1 MIMAAAEQPRG
12 GVRARSSRRRAGNK
26 QSSILKNEDVAQRRA
41 ALEAAIR
48 KKFEYEK
55 KALCVVEQLLEEDIT
70 EEFLVNCGNFITPSH
85 YKDAVEERFIIKLCG
100 YPLCR
105 NRLKNVPKQ
114 KYRVSTKTNKVYDI
128 TERKCFCSNF
138 CYRASKYFE
147 AQIPKSPVWMR
158 EEERPPDIELLK
170 EGQSIW
176 PLGGKLAYSC
186 RNNGQSGEEVKLHD
200 EVIKVSDIENP
211 KTSASQCDSGSHG
224 TYSDSSSDTEQE
236 FVSSILPEYQS
247 NATSLVQPLHKKSI
261 RKKKPGQNI
270 NSMHRDGDHRVI
282 NVTEQLSECKL
293 DIQEKKSS
301 CSVPG
306 ISSDTIVLE
315 NLKNP
320 GNYESRCNS
329 SQVVLLGV
337 SKKGAEQLK
346 KILAKSKQHIKP
358 EMSAPVDS
366 HTATHNVLDVLK
378 QTFIEWRTEDTY
390 KFLCGS
396 SYATVH
402 LPEHTSTVNCE
413 KEELDED
420 DLETADDLNDAAAA
434 TRESKNSLN
443 QSLPFGGT
451 GATVK
456 PLPSYEQLKEETEL
470 LGLRV
475 KEFYKGKCLLTEEA
489 TTQVEGAEHPSSV
502 KDDQQGDPILP
513 LVDSH
518 AQMQIRKQIVLE
530 KLRKVLPAV
539 LGPLQITLGDVY
551 MELKNLVKTFRLT
564 NTNIIHK
571 IPEWTLIAVVLL
583 SALSQIIPVFA
594 NSQQNPVYTQFLST
608 LIEELH
614 FTKED
619 LESLTRIFRHGSM
632 PE

>member
-1 MIMAAAEQPRG
+1 MMMAAAEQLRV
-12 GVRARSSRRRAGNK
+12 GVKARSSRRRAGNK

-55 KALCVVEQLLEEDIT
+55 KALRVVEQLLEEDIT
-70 EEFLVNCGNFITPSH
+70 EEFLVNCGSFITPSH

-105 NRLKNVPKQ
+105 NGLENVPKQ

-186 RNNGQSGEEVKLHD
+186 KNNGQSGEEVKLHD

-211 KTSASQCDSGSHG
+211 KTSASQCDSASHG

-236 FVSSILPEYQS
+236 FVSSILPENRS
-247 NATSLVQPLHKKSI
+247 NATSLVRPLHKKSI
-261 RKKKPGQNI
+261 LKKKPGQNI
-270 NSMHRDGDHRVI
+270 NSTHRDGDHRVI

-301 CSVPG
+301 CSVSG
-306 ISSDTIVLE
+306 ISSDIIISE
-315 NLKNP
+315 NLKNAE
-320 GNYESRCNS
+320 NYESRCNG

-337 SKKGAEQLK
+337 SKEGAEQLK

-366 HTATHNVLDVLK
+366 LTATRNVLDVLK
-378 QTFIEWRTEDTY
+378 QTFIEWRTEETY

-402 LPEHTSTVNCE
+402 LPEHTSAVNCE

-420 DLETADDLNDAAAA
+420 DLETADDLNDAAAD

-456 PLPSYEQLKEETEL
+456 PLPSYEKLKEETEL

-551 MELKNLVKTFRLT
+551 MELKNLVKTFRL
-564 NTNIIHK
+564 
-571 IPEWTLIAVVLL
+571 
-583 SALSQIIPVFA
+583 SQIIPVFA
-594 NSQQNPVYTQFLST
+594 NSQQSPVYTQFLST
-608 LIEELH
+608 LLEELH

-619 LESLTRIFRHGSM
+619 LGSLTRIFRHDSM

>member
-1 MIMAAAEQPRG
+1 MMMAAAEQLRV
-12 GVRARSSRRRAGNK
+12 GVKARSSRRRAGNK

-55 KALCVVEQLLEEDIT
+55 KALHVVEQLLEEDIT
-70 EEFLVNCGNFITPSH
+70 EEFLVNCGSFITPSH

-105 NRLKNVPKQ
+105 NGLENVPKQ

-186 RNNGQSGEEVKLHD
+186 KNNGQSGEEVKLHD

-211 KTSASQCDSGSHG
+211 KTSASQCDSASHG

-236 FVSSILPEYQS
+236 FVSSILPENRS
-247 NATSLVQPLHKKSI
+247 NATSLVRPLHKKSI
-261 RKKKPGQNI
+261 LKKKPGQNI
-270 NSMHRDGDHRVI
+270 NSTHRDGDHRVI

-301 CSVPG
+301 CSVSG
-306 ISSDTIVLE
+306 ISSDIIISE
-315 NLKNP
+315 NLKNAE
-320 GNYESRCNS
+320 NYEGRCNG

-337 SKKGAEQLK
+337 SKEGAEQLK

-358 EMSAPVDS
+358 EMSVPVDS
-366 HTATHNVLDVLK
+366 LTATRNVLDVLK
-378 QTFIEWRTEDTY
+378 QTFIEWRTEETY

-402 LPEHTSTVNCE
+402 LPEHTSAVNCE

-420 DLETADDLNDAAAA
+420 DLETADDLNDAAAD

-456 PLPSYEQLKEETEL
+456 PLPSYEKLKEETEL

-551 MELKNLVKTFRLT
+551 MELKNLVKTFRL
-564 NTNIIHK
+564 
-571 IPEWTLIAVVLL
+571 
-583 SALSQIIPVFA
+583 SQIIPVFA
-594 NSQQNPVYTQFLST
+594 NSQQSPVYTQFLST
-608 LIEELH
+608 LLEELH

-619 LESLTRIFRHGSM
+619 LGSLTRIFRHDSM

>member
-1 MIMAAAEQPRG
+1 MMAAAAERPRG
-12 GVRARSSRRRAGNK
+12 GVKARSSRRRAGNK
-26 QSSILKNEDVAQRRA
+26 LSSILKNEDVAQRRA

-55 KALCVVEQLLEEDIT
+55 KALRIVEQLLEEDIT

-85 YKDAVEERFIIKLCG
+85 YKDAVEERFIIRLCG

-170 EGQSIW
+170 EGQS
-176 PLGGKLAYSC
+176 G
-186 RNNGQSGEEVKLHD
+186 RSGEEVKLHD

-211 KTSASQCDSGSHG
+211 KTSASQCDSGSHS

-236 FVSSILPEYQS
+236 FVSSILPENRS

-261 RKKKPGQNI
+261 LKKKPIQNI
-270 NSMHRDGDHRVI
+270 NSTHRDGDHRVI

-301 CSVPG
+301 CSVTD

-320 GNYESRCNS
+320 ENYESRCNG

-358 EMSAPVDS
+358 EMSAPLDS
-366 HTATHNVLDVLK
+366 HTATRNVLDVLK
-378 QTFIEWRTEDTY
+378 QTFIEWRTEETY

-402 LPEHTSTVNCE
+402 LPEHTSAVNCE

-420 DLETADDLNDAAAA
+420 DLETADDLNDTAAA

-456 PLPSYEQLKEETEL
+456 PLPSYEKLKEETEL
-470 LGLRV
+470 LGLKV
-475 KEFYKGKCLLTEEA
+475 KEFYKGKCLLSEEA
-489 TTQVEGAEHPSSV
+489 TTQAEGAEHPSSV

-583 SALSQIIPVFA
+583 SVLSQIIPVFA
-594 NSQQNPVYTQFLST
+594 NSQQSPVYTQFLST
-608 LIEELH
+608 LLEELH

-632 PE
+632 PEWSVISKLWYLA

>member
-1 MIMAAAEQPRG
+1 MAAAAAALRVG
-12 GVRARSSRRRAGNK
+12 AKARSSRRRAGNK
-26 QSSILKNEDVAQRRA
+26 QSSILKNEDAAQRKA

-48 KKFEYEK
+48 KKIEYEK
-55 KALCVVEQLLEEDIT
+55 KALHVVEQLLEEDIT
-70 EEFLVNCGNFITPSH
+70 DEFLVNCGNFITPSH

-100 YPLCR
+100 YPLCQ
-105 NRLKNVPKQ
+105 NRLENVPKQ

-170 EGQSIW
+170 EGQS
-176 PLGGKLAYSC
+176 
-186 RNNGQSGEEVKLHD
+186 GQSGEEVKLHH

-224 TYSDSSSDTEQE
+224 TYNDSSSDAEQE
-236 FVSSILPEYQS
+236 FVSAILPGNRS

-261 RKKKPGQNI
+261 LKKKPGQNK
-270 NSMHRDGDHRVI
+270 NSTHRDRDQRVI
-282 NVTEQLSECKL
+282 NITEQLSECKL
-293 DIQEKKSS
+293 ENQEKKSS
-301 CSVPG
+301 CSVTG
-306 ISSDTIVLE
+306 ISSDTIISE

-320 GNYESRCNS
+320 ENCESRCNG

-346 KILAKSKQHIKP
+346 KMLAKSKQHIKP
-358 EMSAPVDS
+358 ELNAPVDS
-366 HTATHNVLDVLK
+366 LTATHNVLDVLK
-378 QTFIEWRTEDTY
+378 QTFIEWRTEETS

-396 SYATVH
+396 NYATVH
-402 LPEHTSTVNCE
+402 LPEHTSAVNCE

-420 DLETADDLNDAAAA
+420 DLETADDLNDAVA
-434 TRESKNSLN
+434 TKESKNSLN

-456 PLPSYEQLKEETEL
+456 PLPSYEKLKEETEL

-475 KEFYKGKCLLTEEA
+475 KEFYKGKCLLAEEA
-489 TTQVEGAEHPSSV
+489 TTQVEGVEHPSNV

-551 MELKNLVKTFRLT
+551 MELKNLVKTFRL
-564 NTNIIHK
+564 
-571 IPEWTLIAVVLL
+571 
-583 SALSQIIPVFA
+583 SQIIPVFA
-594 NSQQNPVYTQFLST
+594 NSQQSPIYTQFLST
-608 LIEELH
+608 LLEELH

-619 LESLTRIFRHGSM
+619 LESLTRIFRHDSM
-632 PE
+632 PEWSVISKL

>member
-1 MIMAAAEQPRG
+1 
-12 GVRARSSRRRAGNK
+12 NK
-26 QSSILKNEDVAQRRA
+26 LSSILKNEDVAQRRA

-55 KALCVVEQLLEEDIT
+55 KALRIVEQLLEEDIT

-170 EGQSIW
+170 EGQS
-176 PLGGKLAYSC
+176 G
-186 RNNGQSGEEVKLHD
+186 RSGEEVKLHD

-211 KTSASQCDSGSHG
+211 KTSASQCDSGSHS

-236 FVSSILPEYQS
+236 FVSSILPENRS

-261 RKKKPGQNI
+261 LKKKPVQNI
-270 NSMHRDGDHRVI
+270 NSTHRDGDHRVI
-282 NVTEQLSECKL
+282 NVTEQLSECRL

-301 CSVPG
+301 CSVTD

-320 GNYESRCNS
+320 ENYESRCNG

-358 EMSAPVDS
+358 EMSAPLDS
-366 HTATHNVLDVLK
+366 HTATRNVLDVLK
-378 QTFIEWRTEDTY
+378 QTFIEWRTEETY

-402 LPEHTSTVNCE
+402 LPEHTSAVNCE

-420 DLETADDLNDAAAA
+420 DLETADDLNDTAAA

-451 GATVK
+451 DATVK
-456 PLPSYEQLKEETEL
+456 PLPSYEKLKEETEL

-475 KEFYKGKCLLTEEA
+475 KEFYKGKCLLSEEA
-489 TTQVEGAEHPSSV
+489 TTQ
-502 KDDQQGDPILP
+502 DDQQGDPILP

-583 SALSQIIPVFA
+583 SVLSQIIPVFT
-594 NSQQNPVYTQFLST
+594 NSQQSPVYTQFLST
-608 LIEELH
+608 LLEELH

-632 PE
+632 PEWSVISKLWYLA

>member
-1 MIMAAAEQPRG
+1 MAAAAAALRVG
-12 GVRARSSRRRAGNK
+12 AKARSSRRRAGNK
-26 QSSILKNEDVAQRRA
+26 QSSILKNEDAAQRKA

-48 KKFEYEK
+48 KKIEYEK
-55 KALCVVEQLLEEDIT
+55 KALHVVEQLLEEDIT
-70 EEFLVNCGNFITPSH
+70 DEFLVNCGNFITPSH

-100 YPLCR
+100 YPLCQ
-105 NRLKNVPKQ
+105 NRLEN
-114 KYRVSTKTNKVYDI
+114 
-128 TERKCFCSNF
+128 CFCSNF

-170 EGQSIW
+170 EGQS
-176 PLGGKLAYSC
+176 
-186 RNNGQSGEEVKLHD
+186 GQSGEEVKLHH

-224 TYSDSSSDTEQE
+224 TYNDSSSDAEQE
-236 FVSSILPEYQS
+236 FVSAILPGNRS

-261 RKKKPGQNI
+261 LKKKPGQNK
-270 NSMHRDGDHRVI
+270 NSTHRDRDQRVI
-282 NVTEQLSECKL
+282 NITEQLSECKL
-293 DIQEKKSS
+293 ENQEKKSS
-301 CSVPG
+301 CSVTG
-306 ISSDTIVLE
+306 ISSDTIISE

-320 GNYESRCNS
+320 ENCESRCNG

-346 KILAKSKQHIKP
+346 KMLAKSKQHIKP
-358 EMSAPVDS
+358 ELNAPVDS
-366 HTATHNVLDVLK
+366 LTATHNVLDVLK
-378 QTFIEWRTEDTY
+378 QTFIEWRTEETS

-396 SYATVH
+396 NYATVH
-402 LPEHTSTVNCE
+402 LPEHTSAVNCE

-420 DLETADDLNDAAAA
+420 DLETADDLNDAVA
-434 TRESKNSLN
+434 TKESKNSLN

-456 PLPSYEQLKEETEL
+456 PLPSYEKLKEETEL

-475 KEFYKGKCLLTEEA
+475 KEFYKGKCLLAEEA
-489 TTQVEGAEHPSSV
+489 TTQVEGVEHPSNV

-571 IPEWTLIAVVLL
+571 MPEWTLIAVVLF

-594 NSQQNPVYTQFLST
+594 NSQQSPIYTQFLST
-608 LIEELH
+608 LLEELH

-619 LESLTRIFRHGSM
+619 LESLTRIFRHDSM
-632 PE
+632 PEWSVISKL

>member
-1 MIMAAAEQPRG
+1 MMMAAAEQLRV
-12 GVRARSSRRRAGNK
+12 GVKARSSRRRAGNK

-55 KALCVVEQLLEEDIT
+55 KALRVVEQLLEEDIT
-70 EEFLVNCGNFITPSH
+70 EEFLVNCGSFITPSH

-105 NRLKNVPKQ
+105 NGLENVPKQ

-186 RNNGQSGEEVKLHD
+186 KNNGQSGEEVKLHD

-211 KTSASQCDSGSHG
+211 KTSASQCDSASHG

-236 FVSSILPEYQS
+236 FVSSILPENRS
-247 NATSLVQPLHKKSI
+247 NATSLVRPLHKKSI
-261 RKKKPGQNI
+261 LKKKPGQNI
-270 NSMHRDGDHRVI
+270 NSTHRDGDHRVI

-301 CSVPG
+301 CSVSG
-306 ISSDTIVLE
+306 ISSDIIISE
-315 NLKNP
+315 NLKNAE
-320 GNYESRCNS
+320 NYESRCNG

-337 SKKGAEQLK
+337 SKEGAEQLK

-366 HTATHNVLDVLK
+366 LTATRNVLDVLK
-378 QTFIEWRTEDTY
+378 QTFIEWRTEETY

-402 LPEHTSTVNCE
+402 LPEHTSAVNCE

-420 DLETADDLNDAAAA
+420 DLETADDLNDAAAD

-456 PLPSYEQLKEETEL
+456 PLPSYEKLKEETEL

-551 MELKNLVKTFRLT
+551 MELKNLVKTFRL
-564 NTNIIHK
+564 
-571 IPEWTLIAVVLL
+571 
-583 SALSQIIPVFA
+583 SQIIPVFA
-594 NSQQNPVYTQFLST
+594 NSQQSPVYTQFLST
-608 LIEELH
+608 LLEELH

-619 LESLTRIFRHGSM
+619 LGSLTRIFRHDSM
-632 PE
+632 PEWSVISKL

>member
-1 MIMAAAEQPRG
+1 MAAAAAALRVG
-12 GVRARSSRRRAGNK
+12 AKARSSRRRAGNK
-26 QSSILKNEDVAQRRA
+26 QSSILKNEDAAQRKA

-48 KKFEYEK
+48 KKIEYEK
-55 KALCVVEQLLEEDIT
+55 KALHVVEQLLEEDIT
-70 EEFLVNCGNFITPSH
+70 DEFLVNCGNFITPSH

-100 YPLCR
+100 YPLCQ
-105 NRLKNVPKQ
+105 NRLENVPKQ

-170 EGQSIW
+170 EGQS
-176 PLGGKLAYSC
+176 
-186 RNNGQSGEEVKLHD
+186 GQSGEEVKLHH

-224 TYSDSSSDTEQE
+224 TYNDSSSDAEQE
-236 FVSSILPEYQS
+236 FVSAILPGNRS

-261 RKKKPGQNI
+261 LKKKPGQNK
-270 NSMHRDGDHRVI
+270 NSTHRDRDQRVI
-282 NVTEQLSECKL
+282 NITEQLSECKL
-293 DIQEKKSS
+293 ENQEKKSS
-301 CSVPG
+301 CSVTG
-306 ISSDTIVLE
+306 ISSDTIISE

-320 GNYESRCNS
+320 ENCESRCNG

-346 KILAKSKQHIKP
+346 KMLAKSKQHIKP
-358 EMSAPVDS
+358 ELNAPVDS
-366 HTATHNVLDVLK
+366 LTATHNVLDVLK
-378 QTFIEWRTEDTY
+378 QTFIEWRTEETS

-396 SYATVH
+396 NYATVH
-402 LPEHTSTVNCE
+402 LPEHTSAVNCE

-420 DLETADDLNDAAAA
+420 DLETADDLNDAVA
-434 TRESKNSLN
+434 TKESKNSLN

-456 PLPSYEQLKEETEL
+456 PLPSYEKLKEETEL

-475 KEFYKGKCLLTEEA
+475 KEFYKGKCLLAEEA
-489 TTQVEGAEHPSSV
+489 TTQVEGVEHPSNV

-551 MELKNLVKTFRLT
+551 MELKNLVKTFRL
-564 NTNIIHK
+564 
-571 IPEWTLIAVVLL
+571 
-583 SALSQIIPVFA
+583 SQIIPVFA
-594 NSQQNPVYTQFLST
+594 NSQQSPIYTQFLST
-608 LIEELH
+608 LLEELH

-619 LESLTRIFRHGSM
+619 LESLTRIFRHDSM

>member
-1 MIMAAAEQPRG
+1 MMAAAAPLRVG
-12 GVRARSSRRRAGNK
+12 AKARSSRRRAGNK
-26 QSSILKNEDVAQRRA
+26 QSSILKNEDAAQRKA

-48 KKFEYEK
+48 KKIEYEK
-55 KALCVVEQLLEEDIT
+55 KALHVVEQLLEEDIT

-100 YPLCR
+100 YPLCQ
-105 NRLKNVPKQ
+105 NRLENVPTQ

-170 EGQSIW
+170 EGQS
-176 PLGGKLAYSC
+176 
-186 RNNGQSGEEVKLHD
+186 GQSGEEVKLHH

-211 KTSASQCDSGSHG
+211 KPSASQCDSGSHG
-224 TYSDSSSDTEQE
+224 TYNDSSSDTEQE
-236 FVSSILPEYQS
+236 FVSSILPGNRS

-261 RKKKPGQNI
+261 LKKKPVQNK
-270 NSMHRDGDHRVI
+270 NSTHRDRDHRVI
-282 NVTEQLSECKL
+282 NITEQLSECKL
-293 DIQEKKSS
+293 DNQEKKSS
-301 CSVPG
+301 CSVTG
-306 ISSDTIVLE
+306 ISSDTIMSE

-320 GNYESRCNS
+320 ENCESRCNG

-358 EMSAPVDS
+358 ELNAPVDS
-366 HTATHNVLDVLK
+366 LTATRNVLDVLK
-378 QTFIEWRTEDTY
+378 QTFIEWRTEETF

-402 LPEHTSTVNCE
+402 LPEHTSAVNCE

-420 DLETADDLNDAAAA
+420 DLKTADDLNDAAAA
-434 TRESKNSLN
+434 TKESKNSLN

-451 GATVK
+451 DATVK
-456 PLPSYEQLKEETEL
+456 PLPSYEKLKEETEL

-475 KEFYKGKCLLTEEA
+475 KEFYKGKCLLAEEA
-489 TTQVEGAEHPSSV
+489 TTQVEGAEHPSNV

-530 KLRKVLPAV
+530 KLRKALPAV

-571 IPEWTLIAVVLL
+571 MPEWTLIAVVLL

-594 NSQQNPVYTQFLST
+594 NSQQSPVYTQFLST
-608 LIEELH
+608 LLEELH

-619 LESLTRIFRHGSM
+619 LESLTRIFRHDSM
-632 PE
+632 PEWSVISELWYLA

>member
-1 MIMAAAEQPRG
+1 MR
-12 GVRARSSRRRAGNK
+12 NK
-26 QSSILKNEDVAQRRA
+26 QSSILKNEDAAQRKA
-41 ALEAAIR
+41 ALEATIR
-48 KKFEYEK
+48 KKIEYEK
-55 KALCVVEQLLEEDIT
+55 KALHVVEQLLEEDIT
-70 EEFLVNCGNFITPSH
+70 EEFLVTCGNCITPSH

-105 NRLKNVPKQ
+105 NRLENVPKQ

-170 EGQSIW
+170 KGQS
-176 PLGGKLAYSC
+176 
-186 RNNGQSGEEVKLHD
+186 GQSGEEVKLHD

-211 KTSASQCDSGSHG
+211 KTSTSQCDSGSHG

-236 FVSSILPEYQS
+236 FVSSILPGSQL
-247 NATSLVQPLHKKSI
+247 NVTTQVQPLHKKNI
-261 RKKKPGQNI
+261 LTNKHGQNI

-282 NVTEQLSECKL
+282 NVTKQLSECKL
-293 DIQEKKSS
+293 DIKEKKSIS
-301 CSVPG
+301 PVSIQNKVTD
-306 ISSDTIVLE
+306 ISSDTIMSANLE
-315 NLKNP
+315 NTEN
-320 GNYESRCNS
+320 CDNS
-329 SQVVLLGV
+329 CSGSQVVLLGV

-346 KILAKSKQHIKP
+346 KILAKSKHIKP
-358 EMSAPVDS
+358 ELNAPIDS
-366 HTATHNVLDVLK
+366 LAATRNLLDVLK
-378 QTFIEWRTEDTY
+378 QTFIEWRTEETL

-396 SYATVH
+396 NYTALH
-402 LPEHTSTVNCE
+402 LLEHTSAVKCE
-413 KEELDED
+413 REELDED
-420 DLETADDLNDAAAA
+420 DLETADDFYDDAAVA
-434 TRESKNSLN
+434 RESKLSLN
-443 QSLPFGGT
+443 QSLPFGGL
-451 GATVK
+451 GAIAK
-456 PLPSYEQLKEETEL
+456 PLPSYGKLKEETEL

-475 KEFYKGKCLLTEEA
+475 KEFYKGKCLLAEEA
-489 TTQVEGAEHPSSV
+489 TTQVKEVEHPSSV

-518 AQMQIRKQIVLE
+518 AQKQIRKQIVLE

-551 MELKNLVKTFRLT
+551 TELKNLVKTFRLT

-571 IPEWTLIAVVLL
+571 MPEWTLIAVVLL
-583 SALSQIIPVFA
+583 SALSQIIPVFE
-594 NSQQNPVYTQFLST
+594 NSQQSPVYTQFLST
-608 LIEELH
+608 LLEELH

-619 LESLTRIFRHGSM
+619 LESLTKIFRNDSM

>member
-1 MIMAAAEQPRG
+1 RGQAGRANMAAAAEPLRVG
-12 GVRARSSRRRAGNK
+12 AKARSSRRRAGNK
-26 QSSILKNEDVAQRRA
+26 QSSILKTEDAAQRKA

-48 KKFEYEK
+48 KKIEYEK
-55 KALCVVEQLLEEDIT
+55 KALHVVEQLLEEDIT

-105 NRLKNVPKQ
+105 NRLENVPKQ

-138 CYRASKYFE
+138 CYKASKYFE
-147 AQIPKSPVWMR
+147 TQIPKSPVWMR

-170 EGQSIW
+170 EGQS
-176 PLGGKLAYSC
+176 
-186 RNNGQSGEEVKLHD
+186 GQSGEEVKLHH

-211 KTSASQCDSGSHG
+211 TTSASQCDSGSHG
-224 TYSDSSSDTEQE
+224 TDSDSSSDTEQE
-236 FVSSILPEYQS
+236 FVSSILPGNGS
-247 NATSLVQPLHKKSI
+247 NVTSLVQPLHKKSI
-261 RKKKPGQNI
+261 LKKKTGQNI
-270 NSMHRDGDHRVI
+270 NSAHRDGDHRVI

-293 DIQEKKSS
+293 DIHEKNSS
-301 CSVPG
+301 HSVTG
-306 ISSDTIVLE
+306 ISSDTVISE

-320 GNYESRCNS
+320 ENCESRCNG

-346 KILAKSKQHIKP
+346 KILAKSKKHIKP
-358 EMSAPVDS
+358 ELSAPVDS
-366 HTATHNVLDVLK
+366 LTATRNVLDVLK
-378 QTFIEWRTEDTY
+378 QTFMEWRTEETC

-396 SYATVH
+396 NYATVD
-402 LPEHTSTVNCE
+402 LPEHTSAVNCE

-434 TRESKNSLN
+434 ASTRESKNSLN

-456 PLPSYEQLKEETEL
+456 PLPSYEKLKEETEL

-475 KEFYKGKCLLTEEA
+475 KEFYKGKCLLAEEA
-489 TTQVEGAEHPSSV
+489 TTQMKGAEHPSSV

-530 KLRKVLPAV
+530 KLKKVLPAV

-571 IPEWTLIAVVLL
+571 MPEWTLIAVVLL

-594 NSQQNPVYTQFLST
+594 NSQQSPVYTQFLST
-608 LIEELH
+608 LLEALH

-619 LESLTRIFRHGSM
+619 LESLTRIFRHDSM
-632 PE
+632 LE

>member
-1 MIMAAAEQPRG
+1 MMMAAAEQLRV
-12 GVRARSSRRRAGNK
+12 GVKARSSRRRAGNK

-55 KALCVVEQLLEEDIT
+55 KALRVVEQLLEEDIT
-70 EEFLVNCGNFITPSH
+70 EEFLVNCGSFITPSH

-105 NRLKNVPKQ
+105 NGLENVPKQ

-186 RNNGQSGEEVKLHD
+186 KNNGQSGEEVKLHD

-211 KTSASQCDSGSHG
+211 KTSASQCDSASHG

-236 FVSSILPEYQS
+236 FVSSILPENRS

-261 RKKKPGQNI
+261 LKKKPGQNI
-270 NSMHRDGDHRVI
+270 NSTHRDGDHRVI
-282 NVTEQLSECKL
+282 NVTKQLSECKL

-301 CSVPG
+301 CSVTG
-306 ISSDTIVLE
+306 ISSDIIISE

-320 GNYESRCNS
+320 ENYESRCNG

-337 SKKGAEQLK
+337 SKEGAEQLK

-358 EMSAPVDS
+358 EMNAPVDS
-366 HTATHNVLDVLK
+366 LTATRNVLDVLK
-378 QTFIEWRTEDTY
+378 QTFIEWRTEETY

-402 LPEHTSTVNCE
+402 LPEHTSAVNCE

-456 PLPSYEQLKEETEL
+456 PLPSYEKLKEETEL

-551 MELKNLVKTFRLT
+551 MELKNLVKTFRL
-564 NTNIIHK
+564 
-571 IPEWTLIAVVLL
+571 
-583 SALSQIIPVFA
+583 SQIIPVFA
-594 NSQQNPVYTQFLST
+594 NSQQSPVYTQFLST
-608 LIEELH
+608 LLEELH
-614 FTKED
+614 FNKED
-619 LESLTRIFRHGSM
+619 LGSLTRIFRHDSM

>member
-1 MIMAAAEQPRG
+1 M
-12 GVRARSSRRRAGNK
+12 
-26 QSSILKNEDVAQRRA
+26 
-41 ALEAAIR
+41 
-48 KKFEYEK
+48 
-55 KALCVVEQLLEEDIT
+55 
-70 EEFLVNCGNFITPSH
+70 GNFITPSH

-100 YPLCR
+100 YPLCQ
-105 NRLKNVPKQ
+105 NRLEN
-114 KYRVSTKTNKVYDI
+114 
-128 TERKCFCSNF
+128 CFCSNF

-170 EGQSIW
+170 EGQS
-176 PLGGKLAYSC
+176 
-186 RNNGQSGEEVKLHD
+186 GQSGEEVKLHH

-211 KTSASQCDSGSHG
+211 KTSASQCDSDSHG
-224 TYSDSSSDTEQE
+224 TYNDNISDTEQE
-236 FVSSILPEYQS
+236 FVSSILPGNRS
-247 NATSLVQPLHKKSI
+247 NAASLVQPLHKKSI
-261 RKKKPGQNI
+261 LKKKPGQNK
-270 NSMHRDGDHRVI
+270 NSTHRDRDHRVI
-282 NVTEQLSECKL
+282 NITEQLSECKL
-293 DIQEKKSS
+293 DNQEKKSS
-301 CSVPG
+301 CSVTG
-306 ISSDTIVLE
+306 ISSDTIMSE

-320 GNYESRCNS
+320 ENCESRCNG

-358 EMSAPVDS
+358 ELNAPVDS
-366 HTATHNVLDVLK
+366 LTATRNVLDVLK
-378 QTFIEWRTEDTY
+378 QTFIEWRTEETY
-390 KFLCGS
+390 KFLCCS
-396 SYATVH
+396 NYATVH
-402 LPEHTSTVNCE
+402 LPEHTSAVNCE

-420 DLETADDLNDAAAA
+420 DLKTAGDLNDAAAA
-434 TRESKNSLN
+434 ATKESKNSLN

-451 GATVK
+451 GAMVK
-456 PLPSYEQLKEETEL
+456 PLPSYEKLKEETEL

-475 KEFYKGKCLLTEEA
+475 KEFYKGKCLLAEEA
-489 TTQVEGAEHPSSV
+489 TTQVEGAEHPSNV

-571 IPEWTLIAVVLL
+571 MPEWTLIAVVLL

-594 NSQQNPVYTQFLST
+594 NSQQSPVYTQFLST
-608 LIEELH
+608 LLEELH

-619 LESLTRIFRHGSM
+619 LESLTRIFRHDSM
-632 PE
+632 PEWSVVSELWYLA

>member
-1 MIMAAAEQPRG
+1 MMMAAAEQLRV
-12 GVRARSSRRRAGNK
+12 GVKARSSRRRAGNK

-55 KALCVVEQLLEEDIT
+55 KALHVVEQLLEEDIT
-70 EEFLVNCGNFITPSH
+70 EEFLVNCGSFITPSH

-105 NRLKNVPKQ
+105 NGLENVPKQ

-186 RNNGQSGEEVKLHD
+186 KNNGQSGEEVKLHD

-211 KTSASQCDSGSHG
+211 KTSASQCDSASHG

-236 FVSSILPEYQS
+236 FVSSILPENRS
-247 NATSLVQPLHKKSI
+247 NATSLVRPLHKKSI
-261 RKKKPGQNI
+261 LKKKPGQNI
-270 NSMHRDGDHRVI
+270 NSTHRDGDHRVI

-301 CSVPG
+301 CSVSG
-306 ISSDTIVLE
+306 ISSDIIISE
-315 NLKNP
+315 NLKNAE
-320 GNYESRCNS
+320 NYEGRCNG

-337 SKKGAEQLK
+337 SKEGAEQLK

-358 EMSAPVDS
+358 EMSVPVDS
-366 HTATHNVLDVLK
+366 LTATRNVLDVLK
-378 QTFIEWRTEDTY
+378 QTFIEWRTEETY

-402 LPEHTSTVNCE
+402 LPEHTSAVNCE

-420 DLETADDLNDAAAA
+420 DLETADDLNDAAAD

-456 PLPSYEQLKEETEL
+456 PLPSYEKLKEETEL

-551 MELKNLVKTFRLT
+551 MELKNLVKTFRL
-564 NTNIIHK
+564 
-571 IPEWTLIAVVLL
+571 
-583 SALSQIIPVFA
+583 SQIIPVFA
-594 NSQQNPVYTQFLST
+594 NSQQSPVYTQFLST
-608 LIEELH
+608 LLEELH

-619 LESLTRIFRHGSM
+619 LGSLTRIFRHDSM
-632 PE
+632 PEWSVISKL

>member
-1 MIMAAAEQPRG
+1 MMMAAAEQLRV
-12 GVRARSSRRRAGNK
+12 GVKARSSRRRAGNK

-55 KALCVVEQLLEEDIT
+55 KALHVVEQLLEEDIT
-70 EEFLVNCGNFITPSH
+70 EEFLVNCGSFITPSH

-105 NRLKNVPKQ
+105 NGLENVPKQ

-186 RNNGQSGEEVKLHD
+186 KNNGQSGEEVKLHD

-211 KTSASQCDSGSHG
+211 KTSASQCDSASHG

-236 FVSSILPEYQS
+236 FVSSILPENRS
-247 NATSLVQPLHKKSI
+247 NATSLVRPLHKKSI
-261 RKKKPGQNI
+261 LKKKPGQNI
-270 NSMHRDGDHRVI
+270 NSTHRDGDHRVI

-301 CSVPG
+301 CSVSG
-306 ISSDTIVLE
+306 ISSDIIISE
-315 NLKNP
+315 NLKNAE
-320 GNYESRCNS
+320 NYEGRCNG

-337 SKKGAEQLK
+337 SKEGAEQLK

-358 EMSAPVDS
+358 EMSVPVDS
-366 HTATHNVLDVLK
+366 LTATRNVLDVLK
-378 QTFIEWRTEDTY
+378 QTFIEWRTEETY

-402 LPEHTSTVNCE
+402 LPEHTSAVNCE

-420 DLETADDLNDAAAA
+420 DLETADDLNDAAAD

-456 PLPSYEQLKEETEL
+456 PLPSYEKLKEETEL

-571 IPEWTLIAVVLL
+571 MPEWTLIAVVLL

-594 NSQQNPVYTQFLST
+594 NSQQSPVYTQFLST
-608 LIEELH
+608 LLEELH

-619 LESLTRIFRHGSM
+619 LGSLTRIFRHDSM